1 MSPILRRAFCL
12 ALLLLVPCTPAMA
25 GTFSE
30 TVTGT
35 LVPGGPVLPQTGI
48 ISTPNCTGAYVAFAV
63 LYAVQPLIVAE
74 TGSYHFDEPG
84 AESAV
89 YILHDAFDPANVADN
104 CTAASNTNPISLDVA
119 LTSGVQYYVVVI
131 EDTFAQDGMD
141 YTLTVS
147 GPGAITL
154 GIPSAIEV
162 PTLSD
167 WSLGLLALVL
177 ASLAVFA
184 MRRRVPAPE

>member
-1 MSPILRRAFCL
+1 M
-12 ALLLLVPCTPAMA
+12 
-25 GTFSE
+25 
-30 TVTGT
+30 
-35 LVPGGPVLPQTGI
+35 
-48 ISTPNCTGAYVAFAV
+48 
-63 LYAVQPLIVAE
+63 
-74 TGSYHFDEPG
+74 
-84 AESAV
+84 
-89 YILHDAFDPANVADN
+89 
-104 CTAASNTNPISLDVA
+104 
-119 LTSGVQYYVVVI
+119 I